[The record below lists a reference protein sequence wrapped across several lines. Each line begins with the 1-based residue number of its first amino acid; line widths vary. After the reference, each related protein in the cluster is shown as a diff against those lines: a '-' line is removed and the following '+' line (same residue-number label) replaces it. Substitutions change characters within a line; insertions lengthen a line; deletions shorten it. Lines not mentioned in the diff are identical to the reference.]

1 MKWYRNLY
9 VGESIAEKSEKVKRK
24 ILRGALQVQIYVIT
38 LPSNQQNLLD
48 IIPARE
54 IQQKYYP
61 KRDLYVIGLA
71 KGREEAEQV
80 VAGLLSEVYFKT
92 GGFDLRAYLKIGH
105 DRSGSAI

>member
-9 VGESIAEKSEKVKRK
+9 VGESIAGKSEKVKRK

-48 IIPARE
+48 IIPVRE

-61 KRDLYVIGLA
+61 KKDLYVIGLA

-80 VAGLLSEVYFKT
+80 AADLLSEVYFKT
-92 GGFDLRAYLKIGH
+92 GGFDLITYLKIGH
-105 DRSGSAI
+105 DRSGSVI

>member
-1 MKWYRNLY
+1 MKWYKDLY

-24 ILRGALQVQIYVIT
+24 ILRGALQVHIYVIT

-48 IIPARE
+48 IIPVRE

-61 KRDLYVIGLA
+61 KKDLYVIGLA

-80 VAGLLSEVYFKT
+80 AANLLSEVYFKT
-92 GGFDLRAYLKIGH
+92 GGFDLLTYLKIAQ
-105 DRSGSAI
+105 DQSGSAI

>member
-9 VGESIAEKSEKVKRK
+9 VGESIAENSEKVKRK

-48 IIPARE
+48 IIPVRE

-80 VAGLLSEVYFKT
+80 ATELLSEVYFKT
-92 GGFDLRAYLKIGH
+92 GGFDLQAYLKIGY